1 MSHHDPQL
9 ELTRE
14 VQGLPLTG
22 YSDPYLRT
30 LLLSVA
36 KAADARRFVG
46 RLLDAPLLNFGGKF
60 ARRPDPCSIAI
71 GFSYEGLRALGAP
84 ESALAV
90 LKTRSPAFAEGASLR
105 AARYLGDT
113 GESAAE
119 RWGAAFQ
126 RPRAH
131 VWISVHAADRQ
142 AADAAVARLR
152 GLPGADAG
160 LSGWDETDGVPDGQ
174 HMFLGPER
182 DQVRMVHFGFRDNI
196 TKPSLLDRDGRLGA
210 PGPDGEPF
218 RPAPGELLLGHR
230 NDAGVDLWTA
240 ETTPGDAASFLR
252 NGSFGIL
259 RHIQQHEDRFEAYLQ
274 RQVERLNAQG
284 HGFVT
289 KDYLKAKLCGRWPN
303 GAVVLPEETQPPA
316 APGPERLVVD
326 FTRDPAGLGCPFGAH
341 VRRANPRGDPLL
353 PPRER
358 ILFRRGI
365 PYTRCTDQDDRGLIG
380 VFFCARIEDQF
391 ELLVSE
397 WLEKNPL
404 GPPNR
409 GRAKDPIAG
418 HHDEP
423 GAEFHIPLPG
433 GAHIALTGLLPFVRT
448 RGTLYALFPSRR
460 ALETLAAG
468 GRS

>member
-1 MSHHDPQL
+1 MSHRDPQL
-9 ELTRE
+9 ELARE

-22 YSDPYLRT
+22 YSDPYMRT

-36 KAADARRFVG
+36 NAAHARTFVG
-46 RLLDAPLLNFGGKF
+46 RLLDSPLPDFGGRL
-60 ARRPDPCSIAI
+60 ARRSDACGIAI
-71 GFSYEGLRALGAP
+71 GFSYEGLRVLGAP
-84 ESALAV
+84 EGALAV
-90 LKTRSPAFAEGASLR
+90 LKSRSPAFAEGASLR

-119 RWGAAFQ
+119 RWGEAFQ
-126 RPRAH
+126 RRRAH
-131 VWISVHAADRQ
+131 VWISVHGADRH
-142 AADAAVARLR
+142 AVDAAAARLR
-152 GLPGADAG
+152 ALRGADAG
-160 LSGWDETDGVPDGQ
+160 LCGWDDSGGVPDGQ

-182 DQVRMVHFGFRDNI
+182 DQIRMVHFGFRDNI
-196 TKPSLLDRDGRLGA
+196 TKPSILDRHGRLGA
-210 PGPDGEPF
+210 PGRNGEPF
-218 RPAPGELLLGHR
+218 RPAPGELLLGHC

-240 ETTPGDAASFLR
+240 ETTPADAASFLR

-274 RQVERLNAQG
+274 HQVERLKRQG

-289 KDYLKAKLCGRWPN
+289 KDYLKAKMCGRWPN
-303 GAVVLPEETQPPA
+303 GATVLPEETQPPA

-326 FTRDPAGLGCPFGAH
+326 FASDATGLGCPFGAH
-341 VRRANPRGDPLL
+341 VRRANPRSDPLL

-358 ILFRRGI
+358 VLFRRGI
-365 PYTRCTDQDDRGLIG
+365 PYTRSAGPDDRGLIG

-460 ALETLAAG
+460 ALATIATG
-468 GRS
+468 GRP

>member
-1 MSHHDPQL
+1 MSHHDPL
-9 ELTRE
+9 AELTRQ

-30 LLLSVA
+30 LLLCVA
-36 KAADARRFVG
+36 DAAQARRFVG
-46 RLLDAPLLNFGGKF
+46 RLLDAPLLDFGGRL
-60 ARRPDPCSIAI
+60 ARRPHECGIGI

-84 ESALAV
+84 EGALAV
-90 LKTRSPAFAEGASLR
+90 LKARSPAFAEGAPPR
-105 AARYLGDT
+105 AARFLGDA

-126 RPRAH
+126 RRRAH
-131 VWISVHAADRQ
+131 VWISVHGADQ
-142 AADAAVARLR
+142 PAADATAARLR
-152 GLPGADAG
+152 GLPGAG
-160 LSGWDETDGVPDGQ
+160 MGFSGWDDPGGVPDGQ
-174 HMFLGPER
+174 QMFLGPES

-196 TKPSLLDRDGRLGA
+196 TKPSILDHGRLGA
-210 PGPDGEPF
+210 PGPDGAPF

-230 NDAGVDLWTA
+230 NDDGVDLWTA
-240 ETTPGDAASFLR
+240 ETTPPDAAGFLR

-274 RQVERLNAQG
+274 QQVERLNEQYR
-284 HGFVT
+284 FVT
-289 KDYLKAKLCGRWPN
+289 KEYLKAKLCGRWPN
-303 GAVVLPEETQPPA
+303 GAAVLPEETRPPA

-326 FTRDPAGLGCPFGAH
+326 FARDPAGLGCPFGAH
-341 VRRANPRGDPLL
+341 IRRANPRGDPML
-353 PPRER
+353 PARER
-358 ILFRRGI
+358 VLFRRGI
-365 PYTRCTDQDDRGLIG
+365 PYTRATGGDDKGLIG

-433 GAHIALTGLLPFVRT
+433 GTHIALSGLLPFVRT
-448 RGTLYALFPSRR
+448 RGTMYALFPSRR
-460 ALETLAAG
+460 ALETIAAG